1 MINRICTG
9 MSLMKNKLFKIPL
22 LAVLCAILIQSC
34 SSTKF
39 VPDGEYLLAN
49 ASVKSDKKV
58 IPTYEIETYIKQK
71 PNYKT
76 FSIFKLPLFI
86 YNLSGSDTTKWV
98 NRTLRNAGDPPVLYD
113 STLMHQTII
122 DLKQIMTNKGYLNAE
137 ITPTVDLNKKKAKV
151 VYNIK
156 AGDPYRIS
164 EYNIDVN
171 DSIIS
176 NPIFLLRKYN
186 KQPDA
191 ESANIKYT
199 MDTILRHNAL
209 VRPGTPFD
217 LDMLDKE
224 RERISSV
231 FRRTGY
237 YAFNKEYVGFEADTT
252 IGNNKVS
259 LDLNLYPFTL
269 RSLNGQEVETPHHRY
284 IVKEVELYIDYNP
297 LEDGDISQYKE
308 SEVYERNGYKIKYGP
323 RGEYI
328 KPHIILNN
336 CYIVPGA
343 FFDENMTT
351 LTYSALSQLQILK
364 NVNISYTEFWEN
376 DSTKLRCTITCVPDK
391 KQGISDE
398 VEVTN
403 SGGYIGVGA
412 GLGYLHRNVFR
423 GSELFNIK
431 IQGAYEAI
439 TPNFA
444 SFSENY
450 FEIGGETSLTFPRFM
465 FPFLKKDFRRQ
476 IHASTQ
482 FNTSYSFQRRPGF
495 FTRTVLST
503 GIKYIWQ
510 DRRMSLNRHSFDL
523 IDISYVHLP
532 KDQLNQKFYN
542 ELSAAAQ
549 QYSFNDHFI
558 MSSGYTFSR
567 SHVVSSTRRNR
578 PIYSLRASIE
588 SAGNV
593 LALAAALTDAKKDAY
608 GSKQI
613 FGTNYAQY
621 VRGIVDYSKTYQV
634 DEKNSIAWHI
644 GGGLAF
650 PYGNNQQIPIQKR
663 FFSGGANSVRGW
675 AIRELG
681 PGSYYFQDTNEEGR
695 VKERDNFYFH
705 SGDIRLDGS
714 IEYRSK
720 LFWILEL
727 GAFLDA
733 GNIWTIK
740 EYEKQ
745 ERGMFKFNKFYKEIA
760 VSWGLGVRLDFE
772 FVLIRLDRGWKA
784 YDPSGDPSTTN
795 WPIKDPFKFKS
806 NGAWHIAVG
815 YPF

>member
-1 MINRICTG
+1 

-137 ITPTVDLNKKKAKV
+137 ITPTVDLNKKKAKI

-199 MDTILRHNAL
+199 MDTILRHNTL

-259 LDLNLYPFTL
+259 LDLNLYPFLL

-567 SHVVSSTRRNR
+567 SNVASPTRRNK

-695 VKERDNFYFH
+695 AKERDNFYFH

-760 VSWGLGVRLDFE
+760 VSWGLGIRLDFE

>member
-1 MINRICTG
+1 

-137 ITPTVDLNKKKAKV
+137 ITPTVDLNKKKAKI

-199 MDTILRHNAL
+199 MDTILRHNTL

-259 LDLNLYPFTL
+259 LDLNLYPFLL

-567 SHVVSSTRRNR
+567 SNVASPTRRNK

-760 VSWGLGVRLDFE
+760 VSWGLGIRLDFE